1 MKDISSVFAGLS
13 TPPQV
18 MYDQI
23 SQAGW
28 EMKKVQYDKKTGQMV
43 AIAKN
48 PFGEEIAKTGPDDAT
63 ALGNL
68 LHAILRRNHL
78 RTPAQWKVGM
88 WNTTWTDKL
97 PEIAEAYSKA
107 PVYDPKAAAAWKL
120 LGDDSLHRMEVM
132 GRHMHIEPTNDPVPY
147 KNHKQML
154 DDIHKK
160 RHISISKQDLDH
172 PVWTPEQALA
182 FRAVHHVLGHGVAG
196 SGFDWHGRNLAV
208 SAHMP
213 LLDPVAQQALF
224 TEAIARPAY
233 ESYYRVN
240 APTKIAFIKDH
251 IEPAQAEENPA
262 GHRGIHPNVVP
273 IPTKVPE
280 MRLSAVNV
288 RYHNSDVP
296 PAIILHEG
304 LKVSGVG
311 ADQFSPEDWDDE
323 YGGQMGGGVYLSDKP
338 DSQYGEYT
346 YVVDVTGLPL
356 DYDPNNSTEVYRGD
370 IPPERISISHLAKV
384 GTTIADPNASWDSG
398 HRGIHPNVVPI
409 PTKVPEMRLATT
421 RSLYHG
427 TLIDHMPDI
436 QRFGLQPDVGPF
448 TQDAYQSNDPE
459 YADAMQE
466 LMYPQVFM
474 ADKTGLNKA
483 LTAMRYNISTKL
495 NKGFH
500 EVTPLDI
507 RNHGLLVKQPSEMGW
522 SDNPLSDK
530 HLQLD
535 YRPDEGGE
543 AKGPWEDDPN
553 YRGWDDDQ
561 YSYQVEPGDYY
572 SDSPV
577 GPHGL
582 HYIYGPALLRTL
594 RNNGLLDHQGVF
606 SKVSSVADPNANWE
620 SGIDPLPYNAYL
632 HHGDPLGYQDAM
644 DNSSKYDTG
653 WSNFKT
659 GEGTPDMER
668 MKQAVVNAFRVA
680 LLSPRKDLRWNA
692 IHYQDIS
699 HIPAGTTDPG
709 VYHDALENARQ
720 TWNVKNYGEESRF
733 SHLPYAHLIPEL
745 ESVIFHRDPTQGYQ
759 AAKQKAHDILF
770 DWLTEEQEKFAA
782 LDKGTQ
788 KQLSSNDIERKVN
801 LAVAKRI
808 KLFVKDFQP
817 RLDHIAQ
824 QDQLF
829 QPEVV
834 EPLPQVNRY
843 GAWMGAHLKAISQ
856 ISQHANELTE
866 AALEDVQQHDGSGHH
881 FRAKVLQLGIPG
893 AGPKVASFAWL
904 LLQPMTSQLATI
916 DTHMMEALGHNYD
929 REMNNRD
936 YYKFERELAAGRDA
950 SGYAHMPLG
959 AFQHAMWDFKRTGPG
974 THQDHSAMR
983 VVDPVPHDQV
993 DWTPKPMVPW
1003 TSPDWWENT
1012 QDARNQVGQEWDDQI
1027 APNWPKNSVP
1037 YQHLAKTAYNDPH
1050 PFSYWWNKEKPW
1062 PISRVNKAA
1071 EYAVGTGT
1079 SHAEA
1084 EKFLDNHKDDVKGNF
1099 SDFKEKFFKKF
1110 KRIKHQSKTKMQ
1122 IALEK
1127 LGGEDPRL
1135 VWDVVPTFAVEEEA
1149 HNLASD
1155 VTAGFAQTESA

>member
-1 MKDISSVFAGLS
+1 
-13 TPPQV
+13 

-43 AIAKN
+43 ATAKN

-398 HRGIHPNVVPI
+398 
-409 PTKVPEMRLATT
+409 
-421 RSLYHG
+421 
-427 TLIDHMPDI
+427 
-436 QRFGLQPDVGPF
+436 
-448 TQDAYQSNDPE
+448 
-459 YADAMQE
+459 
-466 LMYPQVFM
+466 
-474 ADKTGLNKA
+474 
-483 LTAMRYNISTKL
+483 
-495 NKGFH
+495 
-500 EVTPLDI
+500 
-507 RNHGLLVKQPSEMGW
+507 
-522 SDNPLSDK
+522 
-530 HLQLD
+530 
-535 YRPDEGGE
+535 
-543 AKGPWEDDPN
+543 
-553 YRGWDDDQ
+553 
-561 YSYQVEPGDYY
+561 
-572 SDSPV
+572 
-577 GPHGL
+577 
-582 HYIYGPALLRTL
+582 
-594 RNNGLLDHQGVF
+594 
-606 SKVSSVADPNANWE
+606 
-620 SGIDPLPYNAYL
+620 IDPMPYNAFL
-632 HHGDPLGYQDAM
+632 HHGDPLDYQTAM

-692 IHYQDIS
+692 IHYQDIL

-720 TWNVKNYGEESRF
+720 TWNVKNYGEEARY
-733 SHLPYAHLIPEL
+733 SHLPYAPLIPEL
-745 ESVIFHRDPTQGYQ
+745 ESVIFQRDPSQGYP
-759 AAKQKAHDILF
+759 AAKQKAHDVLF
-770 DWLTEEQEKFAA
+770 DWITEEQEKFAQ
-782 LDKGTQ
+782 LDKNTQ

-801 LAVAKRI
+801 QAVAKRI

-817 RLDHIAQ
+817 RLDHIASLYPEDPNYVYHVTPTTERARIQ
-824 QDQLF
+824 QHGLIPALPQRNIDKWRDTNLDLSSQPEGVYVYNNANAAMFEANPGDDIWRIPRDRIQALHPDPWHHEKGYGANQYYIPHPVRPKGVMMNGFDMHDWIDRNQPNTLPNGTYEEQQLYQQNRDTWGIGKPTFSSQDQLF
-829 QPEVV
+829 TPEVV

-856 ISQHANELTE
+856 ISQHADELTQ

-993 DWTPKPMVPW
+993 DWTPKPMMPW